1 MRAMIGTA
9 MAGPRRSPAW
19 RWWWRSSSPRR
30 ARHLPEAPPWPPAR
44 HMHQSVDL
52 GRVAFAA
59 AGAAARR
66 DRIDQYL
73 LPGADFSGEAARRDR
88 LLARH
93 EPVIAL
99 LLDRLG
105 DRRSEIVGDRATH
118 RL

>member
-1 MRAMIGTA
+1 
-9 MAGPRRSPAW
+9 
-19 RWWWRSSSPRR
+19 
-30 ARHLPEAPPWPPAR
+30 
-44 HMHQSVDL
+44 MHHAVDL

-118 RL
+118 RLVTEASDAVERSSVEPVEQEGKVLLGLAR